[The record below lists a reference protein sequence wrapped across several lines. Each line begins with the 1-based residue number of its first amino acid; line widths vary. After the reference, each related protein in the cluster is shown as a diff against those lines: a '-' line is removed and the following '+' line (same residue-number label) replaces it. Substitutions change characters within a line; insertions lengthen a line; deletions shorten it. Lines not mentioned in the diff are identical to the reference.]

1 MMKTLDQLVSD
12 KKILD
17 GAKETAAEGELL
29 EGHANMLSSVSRKS
43 PYATDAIINYSKKK
57 KNYVKEQ
64 KELNPPAAGA
74 AAAAAAAG
82 PLKPRTLANSDRL
95 IRAFFKRKGV
105 VENEKGVKFGG
116 GKTLS
121 FAFDDMM
128 ADLTK
133 NVRKTNTNLTVGQH
147 IKLLKEFKKINI
159 PVGYIRS
166 DNLRSQYRDLDLGTP
181 QTQTPPPAYQTAPS
195 GIINQ
200 QPPSFSGLT
209 PRPTKSQKGRPRKFM
224 FDEN

>member
-1 MMKTLDQLVSD
+1 MRTLEQLVSD

-17 GAKETAAEGELL
+17 EAKQTGAEGELL
-29 EGHANMLSSVSRKS
+29 DGHANMLSSVSRKS

-64 KELNPPAAGA
+64 KELNPPAAV
-74 AAAAAAAG
+74 AAAAAG
-82 PLKPRTLANSDRL
+82 PPLKPGTLANSDHL
-95 IRAFFKRKGV
+95 IRAFFKKKGV

-147 IKLLKEFKKINI
+147 TKLLKELKKINI

-166 DNLRSQYRDLDLGTP
+166 DNLRTQYRDLDLGTP

-200 QPPSFSGLT
+200 QPSFSGLT
-209 PRPTKSQKGRPRKFM
+209 TPVLKSQKGKPRKFM
-224 FDEN
+224 FEN